1 MDTTLPRLHA
11 ILTQGLDTTKVG
23 VTLAQP
29 VEQTVH
35 DPTGPSS
42 DEQRHVV
49 LEHDISYNWLHWE
62 SEVYPKP
69 TQEEFDAALAKARR
83 YDYQDSRRDAYP
95 SVEDQLD
102 MLYHDGYEGWRATID
117 AVKQQYPKP
126 E

>member
-35 DPTGPSS
+35 D
-42 DEQRHVV
+42 
-49 LEHDISYNWLHWE
+49 ISYNWLHWE

-69 TQEEFDAALAKARR
+69 TQEEFDAALAQARQ

-117 AVKQQYPKP
+117 TVKQQYPKP